1 MLEEGRCWHKLAI
14 TVVAEIGVTWGAAG
28 RIPEETLQVSWL
40 GGSM

>member
-1 MLEEGRCWHKLAI
+1 MLEEGRCWHKLTI